1 MEKSTDEPCC
11 SKSSDSSSKENEDPW
26 LIGLAKNAVLHVKCS
41 ALEENPE
48 NPPAHRLHMTY
59 KTHQAET
66 KLLNALLTA
75 HGMRENLTDEAGV
88 CEAAQL
94 SDNLVKALDLWGI
107 WSPVST

>member
-1 MEKSTDEPCC
+1 MGLFDNSRLKTNMEKSTDEPCC

-75 HGMRENLTDEAGV
+75 HGMREV
-88 CEAAQL
+88 R
-94 SDNLVKALDLWGI
+94 LD
-107 WSPVST
+107 

>member
-75 HGMRENLTDEAGV
+75 HGMREVSFISIGITNLIHLKVFHIKE
-88 CEAAQL
+88 
-94 SDNLVKALDLWGI
+94 W
-107 WSPVST
+107 